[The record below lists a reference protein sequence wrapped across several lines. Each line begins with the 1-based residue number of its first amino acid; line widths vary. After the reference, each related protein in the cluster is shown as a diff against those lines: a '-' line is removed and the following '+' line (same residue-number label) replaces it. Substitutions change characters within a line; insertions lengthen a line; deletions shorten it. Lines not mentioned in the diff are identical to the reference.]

1 MKTRA
6 KLLNVSI
13 IGVCF
18 AVAFGVF
25 ITAQAPAPR
34 PAQQPAAAQTQTGQ
48 GQWSYIGSDAAH
60 TRYSPLNQINASNFQ
75 TLVEAW
81 NFSDPAVGTMTARA
95 TPVYVGGKLLSVAGP
110 RRHVVSIDPVTGKTL
125 WTFVEPETPRSKYS
139 MRAAYGKG
147 IAYGEVNGKGVVYI
161 STPGFF
167 LFALDAETGKPLPN
181 WGRPI
186 GLKDF
191 PDTGGVDLVQD
202 LVKDWDPWVKLNKPY
217 DASTGMP
224 LEIGYITSSSP
235 PIVVNGVVIVGNSAE
250 QGYNQTR
257 KEMVPGDILAYDAKT
272 GAFMWKFHVIP
283 RPGEVGHE
291 TWENDAWSWT
301 GDVSSWAPM
310 SADLQRGIVY
320 IPTNGATVDFYG
332 GFRPGNNLFGTSLLA
347 LDVKT
352 GKRLW
357 HFQMVHHDIWNYD
370 TPTAPILMDVTV
382 NGRRI
387 PGIFQATKQAFLYA
401 LNRETGDPI
410 WPIVERPVPQSK
422 VPGEKLA
429 PTQPFPTKP
438 APYDLQG
445 RTEAHLIDYTP
456 EIKRRA
462 LEQATLGKHF
472 APLFNPPTHQGNP
485 EGAPGARICPGD
497 TGGVNITG
505 PAAADPTA
513 GVIFITS
520 HSGCGTALLAPG
532 ATRDDPTQTGKTIV
546 DWVRGGAAGGGD
558 AEGGAAGVAAA
569 VAAARGGAARGR
581 GAAAAAVPQT
591 IDGLSIW
598 KGPIGRITAIDLNTG
613 EHLWMIPNGDASEQT
628 QQAIRNNPLVQGLTN
643 VPTNPGRTGHA
654 SLMATPGL
662 LFATGQGSDNV
673 SYLFGIDK
681 RTGARVGKVRIPAN
695 SQYGMM
701 TYMHQGKQYIVVQ
714 MAGRL
719 HALKLP

>member
-1 MKTRA
+1 MKKRSR
-6 KLLNVSI
+6 LLNLT
-13 IGVCF
+13 IGGICF
-18 AVAFGVF
+18 ALAIGALL
-25 ITAQAPAPR
+25 TAQAPAAR
-34 PAQQPAAAQTQTGQ
+34 PAQQAAGQPQSGRETQWT
-48 GQWSYIGSDAAH
+48 YIGGDAGH
-60 TRYSPLNQINASNFQ
+60 TRYSPLNQINASNFER
-75 TLVEAW
+75 LVPAW
-81 NFSDPAVGTMTARA
+81 TFNDPAVGTMTARA

-110 RRHVVSIDPVTGKTL
+110 RRHVVSIDPVTGKTN

-147 IAYGEVNGKGVVYI
+147 IAYAEVDGKGVVYI

-186 GLKDF
+186 PLKDF
-191 PDTGGVDLVQD
+191 PQTGGVDLVQD
-202 LVKDWDPWVKLNKPY
+202 LIRDWGPWEKLGKPY
-217 DASTGMP
+217 DANQGMP
-224 LEIGYITSSSP
+224 LEIGYVTSSSP
-235 PIVVNGVVIVGNSAE
+235 PIVVNDVVIVGNSAE

-272 GAFMWKFHVIP
+272 GKFMWKFHVIP
-283 RPGEVGHE
+283 QPGEFGHN

-310 SADLQRGIVY
+310 SADPQRGIVY

-332 GFRPGNNLFGTSLLA
+332 GFRPGDNLYGTSLIA

-352 GKRLW
+352 GKRVW
-357 HFQMVHHDIWNYD
+357 HYQMVKHDIWNYD
-370 TPTAPILMDVTV
+370 TPTAPILMDVNV

-387 PGIFQATKQAFLYA
+387 PGVFQATKQSFLYA
-401 LNRETGDPI
+401 FNRLTGEPI
-410 WPIVERPVPQSK
+410 WPIVDKPVPQSK

-429 PTQPFPTKP
+429 ATQPFPTKP

-456 EIKRRA
+456 EIRKRA
-462 LEQATLGKHF
+462 YDQAILGNHF
-472 APLFNPPTHQGNP
+472 APLFNPPTHQGNA
-485 EGAPGARICPGD
+485 EGAAGARICPGD

-546 DWVRGGAAGGGD
+546 DWVRGGAVAGEAG
-558 AEGGAAGVAAA
+558 EAARGAA
-569 VAAARGGAARGR
+569 VAAAAAARGARGR
-581 GAAAAAVPQT
+581 GATAAVPQT

-598 KGPIGRITAIDLNTG
+598 KGPVGRITAIDLNTG
-613 EHLWMIPNGDASEQT
+613 NHLWVTPHGDASEQV
-628 QQAIRNNPLVQGLTN
+628 QQNIKNHPL
-643 VPTNPGRTGHA
+643 
-654 SLMATPGL
+654 
-662 LFATGQGSDNV
+662 
-673 SYLFGIDK
+673 
-681 RTGARVGKVRIPAN
+681 
-695 SQYGMM
+695 
-701 TYMHQGKQYIVVQ
+701 
-714 MAGRL
+714 
-719 HALKLP
+719 